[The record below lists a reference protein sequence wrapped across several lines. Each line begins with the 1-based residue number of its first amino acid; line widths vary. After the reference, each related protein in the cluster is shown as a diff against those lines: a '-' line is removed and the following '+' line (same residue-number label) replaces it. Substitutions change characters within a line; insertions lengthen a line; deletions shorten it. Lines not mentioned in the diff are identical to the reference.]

1 MDGVSWRIL
10 LEDLQAAY
18 RQEALGQTISLPAK
32 TSSVKAWAEALQTY
46 ANSEV
51 LRNELPYWQ
60 ALSAVDATLPCD
72 NVDGSLQARHAAVAR
87 TRLDERYTRQLLQD
101 APGAYRT
108 QVNDLLL
115 TALARVIARWTK
127 QEEVLVQLE
136 GHGREELCD
145 NVDLSRTV
153 GWFTSMFPV
162 RLSTA
167 EAMDTSIK
175 TIKEQLRAVPNKGL
189 GFGALRYLG
198 DQEAS
203 QALAELAPPR
213 ITFNYLGQF
222 DASFDE
228 PAGELGQAA
237 FLMPAAE
244 HSGAS
249 RGETA
254 PLGNWLSIDG
264 QIFKGELSLN
274 WTFSQAMFEVTTVE
288 RLAAEYARE
297 LQDLIDHCV
306 SESAFGRTPSD
317 FPLCNLNQAQLDAL
331 PVPLVEIEDIYPL
344 SPMQQGMLFH
354 SAYEQTGDYINQM
367 RVDVQGLDAAR
378 FDQAWQAMAAQHD
391 VLRANFITLFEQ
403 PLQIIREQVQIPCTE
418 LDWSASKDLQRE
430 LCVWAEHDRRKGF
443 DLQHDPL
450 LRITAI
456 RTGPDSHHLIYT
468 SHHILMDGWSNSQLL
483 GEVLQH
489 YAGQPAERKPGRY
502 RDYIQWLQGQG
513 KDRSEAFWREQLQD
527 LQEPTHLAQVFR
539 QGKSNKD
546 SGYADHYQVLDWQ
559 PTLSEFA
566 RERRVTVNTLVQ
578 AAWLLLL
585 QRYTGQECVA
595 VGATVA
601 GRPADV
607 AGAEHQLGLFINT
620 LPVINRLQPTI
631 TVEQWVT
638 ELQGRNLAL
647 REHEHTALYDVQRLA
662 A

>member
-1 MDGVSWRIL
+1 MTFTPKQLFQLQTVEGLAAVVAKGHAPAMQIDQGAVQGRMQLLPIHQAFFNEDIADRHHWNQALLLKPGQALDSNVLDRALQALLAHHDALRVSFQQEDGSTWSACYRQIGEPAQATCLWQAQLQHPSELQALCDKAQRSLDLQQGPLLRAVLADLPDGNQRLLLVIHHLAVDGVSWRIL

-249 RGETA
+249 G
-254 PLGNWLSIDG
+254 
-264 QIFKGELSLN
+264 
-274 WTFSQAMFEVTTVE
+274 
-288 RLAAEYARE
+288 AR
-297 LQDLIDHCV
+297 QRRW
-306 SESAFGRTPSD
+306 A
-317 FPLCNLNQAQLDAL
+317 
-331 PVPLVEIEDIYPL
+331 
-344 SPMQQGMLFH
+344 
-354 SAYEQTGDYINQM
+354 TGYRSM
-367 RVDVQGLDAAR
+367 
-378 FDQAWQAMAAQHD
+378 
-391 VLRANFITLFEQ
+391 
-403 PLQIIREQVQIPCTE
+403 
-418 LDWSASKDLQRE
+418 
-430 LCVWAEHDRRKGF
+430 
-443 DLQHDPL
+443 
-450 LRITAI
+450 
-456 RTGPDSHHLIYT
+456 
-468 SHHILMDGWSNSQLL
+468 
-483 GEVLQH
+483 
-489 YAGQPAERKPGRY
+489 GRY
-502 RDYIQWLQGQG
+502 S
-513 KDRSEAFWREQLQD
+513 KAS
-527 LQEPTHLAQVFR
+527 
-539 QGKSNKD
+539 
-546 SGYADHYQVLDWQ
+546 
-559 PTLSEFA
+559 
-566 RERRVTVNTLVQ
+566 
-578 AAWLLLL
+578 
-585 QRYTGQECVA
+585 
-595 VGATVA
+595 
-601 GRPADV
+601 
-607 AGAEHQLGLFINT
+607 
-620 LPVINRLQPTI
+620 
-631 TVEQWVT
+631 
-638 ELQGRNLAL
+638 
-647 REHEHTALYDVQRLA
+647 
-662 A
+662 